1 MGNSKK
7 ENNIR
12 IVSSS
17 YLCSACGACGVVC
30 PKEAISFSTSSVG
43 RLYAEVSNDCINCGL
58 CMKVCPSLVNNS
70 SNETKDPYLGN
81 ILKVYTGKS
90 LHHSYYM
97 NGQSGGICTTLLN
110 YLFDISAIDAAI
122 VCKPTSAQAIIV
134 EDKDDLKYTQGSCY
148 TPVDLLSALKNIG
161 TKKSVAIVGLPCHLQ
176 GLQNLQNI
184 SRKRFENIHYK
195 IGLICDRVLCSGI
208 QNVILALHSKSTDGY
223 IHWRKKNF
231 NGYNYNSA
239 PIVVKYDNGSEY
251 VVPNTFRYALK
262 DMYTPP
268 RCRVCSDKL
277 NITADIVLGDPWR
290 MSNVDLVNGE
300 NLIIAR
306 TPLGL
311 ELLEKSVKDNQITI
325 TQRSLQEL
333 IDSQL
338 VEERKKQVTLYSKVI
353 KENLPQIDSHLLS
366 DDYTISSFTL
376 NNYKNAENEI
386 KRFVSLETMK
396 QTVVIKKGK
405 RKLWPL
411 QFREMLKN
419 NVIVRFLKNK

>member
-30 PKEAISFSTSSVG
+30 PKGAISFSTSSVG
-43 RLYAEVSNDCINCGL
+43 RLYAEVSNDCVDCGL
-58 CMKVCPSLVNNS
+58 CMKVCPSLVNS
-70 SNETKDPYLGN
+70 SHETNDPYLGN
-81 ILKVYTGKS
+81 LLKVYTGKS
-90 LHHSYYM
+90 LVHSYYM
-97 NGQSGGICTTLLN
+97 NGQSGGICTTLLS
-110 YLFDISAIDAAI
+110 YLFDVSEIDAAI
-122 VCKPTSAQAIIV
+122 VCKPSSSQAIIV
-134 EDKDDLKYTQGSCY
+134 EDKDDLQSTQGSCY
-148 TPVDLLSALKNIG
+148 TPVDLLTALKNIG

-176 GLQNLQNI
+176 GLQNLQKL
-184 SRKRFENIHYK
+184 SKRFECIRYK

-208 QNVILALHSKSTDGY
+208 QDVMLSLYPNPTVGY
-223 IHWRKKNF
+223 IYWRKKNY
-231 NGYNYNSA
+231 NGYDYNSA
-239 PIVVKYDNGSEY
+239 PIVVKYENGREY
-251 VVPNTFRYALK
+251 VIPNTFRYALK

-290 MSNVDLVNGE
+290 MSNVDFVNGE

-306 TPLGL
+306 TALGL
-311 ELLEKSVKDNQITI
+311 ELLEKAESDNQIAI
-325 TQRSLQEL
+325 TSRSFQEL

-338 VEERKKQVTLYSKVI
+338 VEERKKQVSLYSKVV
-353 KENLPQIDSHLLS
+353 KENLPKIDSHLLG
-366 DDYTISSFTL
+366 DNYGVSSFEL
-376 NNYKNAENEI
+376 DNFKNAENII

-396 QTVVIKKGK
+396 QTEVVKRGK

-411 QFREMLKN
+411 QFREMIKN

>member
-43 RLYAEVSNDCINCGL
+43 RLYADVSNDCIDCGL
-58 CMKVCPSLVNNS
+58 CMKVCPSLVNS
-70 SNETKDPYLGN
+70 SHETNDPYLGN
-81 ILKVYTGKS
+81 LLKVYTGKS
-90 LHHSYYM
+90 LVHSYYM
-97 NGQSGGICTTLLN
+97 NGQSGGICTTLLS
-110 YLFDISAIDAAI
+110 YLFDVSEIDAAI
-122 VCKPTSAQAIIV
+122 VCKPSSSQAIIV
-134 EDKDDLKYTQGSCY
+134 EDKDDLKSTQGSCY
-148 TPVDLLSALKNIG
+148 TPVDLLTALKNIG

-176 GLQNLQNI
+176 GLQNLQKL
-184 SRKRFENIHYK
+184 SKRFECIRYK

-208 QNVILALHSKSTDGY
+208 QDVMLSLYPNPTVGHIY
-223 IHWRKKNF
+223 WRKKNY
-231 NGYNYNSA
+231 NGYDYNSA
-239 PIVVKYDNGSEY
+239 PIVVKYENGREY
-251 VVPNTFRYALK
+251 VIPNTFRYALK

-290 MSNVDLVNGE
+290 MSNVDFVNGE

-306 TPLGL
+306 TALGL
-311 ELLEKSVKDNQITI
+311 ELLEKAESDNQIAI
-325 TQRSLQEL
+325 TSRSFQEL

-338 VEERKKQVTLYSKVI
+338 VEERKKQVSLYSKVV
-353 KENLPQIDSHLLS
+353 KENLPKIDSHLLW
-366 DDYTISSFTL
+366 DNYGVSSFEL
-376 NNYKNAENEI
+376 DNFKNAENII

-396 QTVVIKKGK
+396 QTEVVKRGK

-411 QFREMLKN
+411 QFREMIKN

>member
-43 RLYAEVSNDCINCGL
+43 RLYAEVSNDCIDCGL
-58 CMKVCPSLVNNS
+58 CMKVCPSLVNS
-70 SNETKDPYLGN
+70 SHETNDLYLGN
-81 ILKVYTGKS
+81 LLKVYTGKS
-90 LHHSYYM
+90 LVHSYYM
-97 NGQSGGICTTLLN
+97 NGQSGGICTTLLS
-110 YLFDISAIDAAI
+110 YLFDVSEIDAAI
-122 VCKPTSAQAIIV
+122 VCKPSSSQAIIV
-134 EDKDDLKYTQGSCY
+134 EDKDDLKSTQGSCY
-148 TPVDLLSALKNIG
+148 TPVDLLTALKNIG

-176 GLQNLQNI
+176 GLQNLQKL
-184 SRKRFENIHYK
+184 SKRFECIRYK

-208 QNVILALHSKSTDGY
+208 QDVMLSLYPNPTVGHIY
-223 IHWRKKNF
+223 WRKKNY
-231 NGYNYNSA
+231 NGYDYNSA
-239 PIVVKYDNGSEY
+239 PIVVKYENGREY
-251 VVPNTFRYALK
+251 VIPNTFRYALK

-290 MSNVDLVNGE
+290 MSNVDFVNGE

-306 TPLGL
+306 TALGL
-311 ELLEKSVKDNQITI
+311 ELLEKAESDNQIAI
-325 TQRSLQEL
+325 TSRSFQEL

-338 VEERKKQVTLYSKVI
+338 VEERKKQVSLYSKVV
-353 KENLPQIDSHLLS
+353 KENFPKIDSHLLW
-366 DDYTISSFTL
+366 DNYGVSSFEL
-376 NNYKNAENEI
+376 DNFKNAENII

-396 QTVVIKKGK
+396 QTEVVKRGK

-411 QFREMLKN
+411 QFREMIKN

>member
-43 RLYAEVSNDCINCGL
+43 RLYAEVSNDCVDCGL
-58 CMKVCPSLVNNS
+58 CMKVCPSLVNS
-70 SNETKDPYLGN
+70 SHETNDPYLGN
-81 ILKVYTGKS
+81 LLKVYTGKS
-90 LHHSYYM
+90 LVHSYYM
-97 NGQSGGICTTLLN
+97 NGQSGGICTTLLS
-110 YLFDISAIDAAI
+110 YLFDVSEIDAAI
-122 VCKPTSAQAIIV
+122 VCKPSSSQAIIV
-134 EDKDDLKYTQGSCY
+134 EDKDDLKSTQGSCY
-148 TPVDLLSALKNIG
+148 TPVDLLTALKNIG

-176 GLQNLQNI
+176 GLQNLQKL
-184 SRKRFENIHYK
+184 SKRFECIRYK

-208 QNVILALHSKSTDGY
+208 QDVMLSLYPNPTVGHIY
-223 IHWRKKNF
+223 WRKKNY
-231 NGYNYNSA
+231 NGYDYNSA
-239 PIVVKYDNGSEY
+239 PIVVKYENGREY
-251 VVPNTFRYALK
+251 VIPNTFRYALK

-290 MSNVDLVNGE
+290 MSNVDFVNGE

-306 TPLGL
+306 TALGL
-311 ELLEKSVKDNQITI
+311 ELLEKAESDNQIAI
-325 TQRSLQEL
+325 TSRSFQEL

-338 VEERKKQVTLYSKVI
+338 VEERKKQVSLYSKVV
-353 KENLPQIDSHLLS
+353 KENFPKIDSHLLW
-366 DDYTISSFTL
+366 DNYGVSSFEL
-376 NNYKNAENEI
+376 DNFKNAENII

-396 QTVVIKKGK
+396 QTEVVKRGK

-411 QFREMLKN
+411 QFREMIKN

>member
-43 RLYAEVSNDCINCGL
+43 RLYAEVSNDCVDCGL
-58 CMKVCPSLVNNS
+58 CMKVCPSLVNS
-70 SNETKDPYLGN
+70 SHETNDPYLGN
-81 ILKVYTGKS
+81 LLKVYTGKS
-90 LHHSYYM
+90 LVHSYYM
-97 NGQSGGICTTLLN
+97 NGQSGGICTTLLS
-110 YLFDISAIDAAI
+110 YLFDVSEIDAAI
-122 VCKPTSAQAIIV
+122 VCKPSSSQAIIV
-134 EDKDDLKYTQGSCY
+134 EDKDDLKSTQGSCY
-148 TPVDLLSALKNIG
+148 TPVDLLTALKNIG

-176 GLQNLQNI
+176 GLQNLQKL
-184 SRKRFENIHYK
+184 SKRFECIRYK

-208 QNVILALHSKSTDGY
+208 QDVMLSLYPNPTVGHIY
-223 IHWRKKNF
+223 WRKKNY
-231 NGYNYNSA
+231 NGYDYNSA
-239 PIVVKYDNGSEY
+239 PIVVKYENGREY
-251 VVPNTFRYALK
+251 VIPNTFRYALK
-262 DMYTPP
+262 DTYTPP

-290 MSNVDLVNGE
+290 MSNVDFVNGE

-306 TPLGL
+306 TALGL
-311 ELLEKSVKDNQITI
+311 ELLEKAESDNQIAI
-325 TQRSLQEL
+325 TSRSFQEL

-338 VEERKKQVTLYSKVI
+338 VEERKKQVSLYSKVV
-353 KENLPQIDSHLLS
+353 KENLPKIDSHLLW
-366 DDYTISSFTL
+366 DNYGVSSFEL
-376 NNYKNAENEI
+376 DNFKNAENII

-396 QTVVIKKGK
+396 QTEVVKRGK

-411 QFREMLKN
+411 QFREMIKN

>member
-43 RLYAEVSNDCINCGL
+43 RLYAEVSNDCVDCGL
-58 CMKVCPSLVNNS
+58 CMKVCPSLVNS
-70 SNETKDPYLGN
+70 SHETNDPYLGN
-81 ILKVYTGKS
+81 LLKVYTGKS
-90 LHHSYYM
+90 LVHSYYM
-97 NGQSGGICTTLLN
+97 NGQSGGICTTLLS
-110 YLFDISAIDAAI
+110 YLSDVSEIDAAI
-122 VCKPTSAQAIIV
+122 VCKPSSSQAIIV
-134 EDKDDLKYTQGSCY
+134 EDKDDLKSTQGSCY
-148 TPVDLLSALKNIG
+148 TPVDLLTALKNIG

-176 GLQNLQNI
+176 GLQNLQKL
-184 SRKRFENIHYK
+184 SKRFECIRYK

-208 QNVILALHSKSTDGY
+208 QDVMLSLYPNPTVGHIY
-223 IHWRKKNF
+223 WRKKNY
-231 NGYNYNSA
+231 NGYDYNSA
-239 PIVVKYDNGSEY
+239 PIVVKYENGREY
-251 VVPNTFRYALK
+251 VIPNTFRYALK

-290 MSNVDLVNGE
+290 MSNVDFVNGE

-306 TPLGL
+306 TALGL
-311 ELLEKSVKDNQITI
+311 ELLEKAESDNQIAI
-325 TQRSLQEL
+325 TSRSFQEL

-338 VEERKKQVTLYSKVI
+338 VEERKKQVSLYSKVV
-353 KENLPQIDSHLLS
+353 KENFPKIDSHLLW
-366 DDYTISSFTL
+366 DNYGVSSFEL
-376 NNYKNAENEI
+376 DNFKNAENII

-396 QTVVIKKGK
+396 QTEVVKRGK

-411 QFREMLKN
+411 QFREMIKN

>member
-43 RLYAEVSNDCINCGL
+43 RLYAEVSNDCIDCGL
-58 CMKVCPSLVNNS
+58 CMKVCPSLVNS
-70 SNETKDPYLGN
+70 SHETNDPYLGN
-81 ILKVYTGKS
+81 LLKVYTGKS
-90 LHHSYYM
+90 LVHSYYM
-97 NGQSGGICTTLLN
+97 NGQSGGICTTLLS
-110 YLFDISAIDAAI
+110 YLFDVSEIDAAI
-122 VCKPTSAQAIIV
+122 VCKPSSSQAIIV
-134 EDKDDLKYTQGSCY
+134 EDKDDLKSTQGSCY
-148 TPVDLLSALKNIG
+148 TPVDLLTALKNIG

-176 GLQNLQNI
+176 GLQNLQKL
-184 SRKRFENIHYK
+184 SKRFECIRYK

-208 QNVILALHSKSTDGY
+208 QDVMLSLYPNPTVGHIY
-223 IHWRKKNF
+223 WRKKNY
-231 NGYNYNSA
+231 NGYDYNSA
-239 PIVVKYDNGSEY
+239 PIVVKYENGREY
-251 VVPNTFRYALK
+251 VIPNTFRYALK

-290 MSNVDLVNGE
+290 MSNVDFVNGE

-306 TPLGL
+306 TALGL
-311 ELLEKSVKDNQITI
+311 ELLEKAESDNQIAI
-325 TQRSLQEL
+325 TSRSFQEL

-338 VEERKKQVTLYSKVI
+338 VEERKKQVSLYSKVV
-353 KENLPQIDSHLLS
+353 KENLPKIDSHLLW
-366 DDYTISSFTL
+366 DNYGVSSFEL
-376 NNYKNAENEI
+376 DNFKNAENII

-396 QTVVIKKGK
+396 QTEVVKRGK

-411 QFREMLKN
+411 QFREMIKN

>member
-1 MGNSKK
+1 MGNSKE

-30 PKEAISFSTSSVG
+30 PKGAISFSTSSVG
-43 RLYAEVSNDCINCGL
+43 RLYAEVSNDCIDCGL
-58 CMKVCPSLVNNS
+58 CMKVCPSLVNS
-70 SNETKDPYLGN
+70 SHETNDPYLGN

-90 LHHSYYM
+90 LVHSYYM
-97 NGQSGGICTTLLN
+97 NGQSGGICTTLLS
-110 YLFDISAIDAAI
+110 YLFDVSEIDAAI
-122 VCKPTSAQAIIV
+122 VCKPSSSQAIIV
-134 EDKDDLKYTQGSCY
+134 EDKDDLKSTQGSCY
-148 TPVDLLSALKNIG
+148 TPVDLLTALKNIG

-176 GLQNLQNI
+176 GLQNLQKL
-184 SRKRFENIHYK
+184 SKRFECIRYK

-208 QNVILALHSKSTDGY
+208 QDVMLSLYPNPTVGHIY
-223 IHWRKKNF
+223 WRKKNY
-231 NGYNYNSA
+231 NGYDYNSA
-239 PIVVKYDNGSEY
+239 PIVVKYENGREY
-251 VVPNTFRYALK
+251 VIPNTFRYALK

-290 MSNVDLVNGE
+290 MSNVDFVNGE

-306 TPLGL
+306 TALGL
-311 ELLEKSVKDNQITI
+311 ELLEKAESDNQIAI
-325 TQRSLQEL
+325 TSRSFQEL

-338 VEERKKQVTLYSKVI
+338 VEERKKQVSLYSKVV
-353 KENLPQIDSHLLS
+353 KENLPKIDSHLLW
-366 DDYTISSFTL
+366 DNYGVSSFEL
-376 NNYKNAENEI
+376 DNFKNAENII

-396 QTVVIKKGK
+396 QTEVVKRGK

-411 QFREMLKN
+411 QFREMIKN

>member
-43 RLYAEVSNDCINCGL
+43 RLYAEVSNDCVDCGL
-58 CMKVCPSLVNNS
+58 CMKVCPSLVNS
-70 SNETKDPYLGN
+70 SHETNDPYLGN
-81 ILKVYTGKS
+81 LLKVYTGKS
-90 LHHSYYM
+90 LVHSYYM
-97 NGQSGGICTTLLN
+97 NGQSGGICTTLLS
-110 YLFDISAIDAAI
+110 YLFDVSEIDAAI
-122 VCKPTSAQAIIV
+122 VCKPSSSQAIIV
-134 EDKDDLKYTQGSCY
+134 EDKDDLKSTQGSCY
-148 TPVDLLSALKNIG
+148 TPVDLLTALKNIG

-176 GLQNLQNI
+176 GLQNLQKL
-184 SRKRFENIHYK
+184 SKRFECIRYK

-208 QNVILALHSKSTDGY
+208 QDVMLSLYPNPTVGHIY
-223 IHWRKKNF
+223 WRKKNY
-231 NGYNYNSA
+231 NGYDYNSA
-239 PIVVKYDNGSEY
+239 PIVVKYENGREY
-251 VVPNTFRYALK
+251 VIPNTFRYALK

-290 MSNVDLVNGE
+290 MSNVDFVNGE

-306 TPLGL
+306 TALGL
-311 ELLEKSVKDNQITI
+311 ELLEKAESDNQIAI
-325 TQRSLQEL
+325 TSRSFQEL

-338 VEERKKQVTLYSKVI
+338 VEERNKQVSLYSKVV
-353 KENLPQIDSHLLS
+353 KENFPKIDSHLLW
-366 DDYTISSFTL
+366 DNYGVSSFEL
-376 NNYKNAENEI
+376 DNFKNAENII

-396 QTVVIKKGK
+396 QTEVVKRGK

-411 QFREMLKN
+411 QFREMIKN

>member
-43 RLYAEVSNDCINCGL
+43 RLYAEVSNDCVDCGL
-58 CMKVCPSLVNNS
+58 CMKVCPSLVNS
-70 SNETKDPYLGN
+70 SHETNDPYLGN
-81 ILKVYTGKS
+81 LLKVYTGKS
-90 LHHSYYM
+90 LVHSYYM
-97 NGQSGGICTTLLN
+97 NGQSGGICTTLLS
-110 YLFDISAIDAAI
+110 YLFDVSEIDAAI
-122 VCKPTSAQAIIV
+122 VCKPSSSQAIIV
-134 EDKDDLKYTQGSCY
+134 EDKDDLKSTQGSCY
-148 TPVDLLSALKNIG
+148 TPVDLLTALKNIG

-176 GLQNLQNI
+176 GLQNLQKL
-184 SRKRFENIHYK
+184 SKRFECIRYK

-208 QNVILALHSKSTDGY
+208 QDVMLSLYPNPTVGY
-223 IHWRKKNF
+223 IYWRKKNY
-231 NGYNYNSA
+231 NGYDYNSA
-239 PIVVKYDNGSEY
+239 PIVVKYENGREY
-251 VVPNTFRYALK
+251 VIPNTFRYALK

-290 MSNVDLVNGE
+290 MSNVDFVNGE

-306 TPLGL
+306 TALGL
-311 ELLEKSVKDNQITI
+311 ELLEKAESDNQIAI
-325 TQRSLQEL
+325 TSRSFQEL

-338 VEERKKQVTLYSKVI
+338 VEERKKQVSLYSKVV
-353 KENLPQIDSHLLS
+353 KENLPKIDSHLLW
-366 DDYTISSFTL
+366 DNYGVSSFEL
-376 NNYKNAENEI
+376 DNFKNAENII

-396 QTVVIKKGK
+396 QTEVVKRGK

-411 QFREMLKN
+411 QFREMIKN

>member
-97 NGQSGGICTTLLN
+97 NGQSGGICTTLLS

-122 VCKPTSAQAIIV
+122 ICKPTSAQAIIV

-148 TPVDLLSALKNIG
+148 TPIDLLSALKNIG

-176 GLQNLQNI
+176 GFHNLQNI
-184 SRKRFENIHYK
+184 SRKRFENIRYK

-208 QNVILALHSKSTDGY
+208 QDVILSLHSNPTRGY
-223 IHWRKKNF
+223 IYWRKKDF
-231 NGYNYNSA
+231 KGYNYNSA
-239 PIVVKYDNGSEY
+239 PIVVKYENGEEY
-251 VVPNTFRYALK
+251 VIPNTFRYALK

-277 NITADIVLGDPWR
+277 NSIADIVLGDPWR
-290 MSNVDLVNGE
+290 MSDVDFVNGE

-306 TPLGL
+306 TALGL
-311 ELLEKSVKDNQITI
+311 DLLEEAERNNQIAMTS
-325 TQRSLQEL
+325 RSLQEL

-338 VEERKKQVTLYSKVI
+338 VWERKKQVTLYSKAI
-353 KENLPQIDSHLLS
+353 RGNLPQIDTHLLS
-366 DDYTISSFTL
+366 DDYTISSCSL

-386 KRFVSLETMK
+386 KRFVSLETMT
-396 QTVVIKKGK
+396 QTEVIKRGK

-411 QFREMLKN
+411 QFREVLKN